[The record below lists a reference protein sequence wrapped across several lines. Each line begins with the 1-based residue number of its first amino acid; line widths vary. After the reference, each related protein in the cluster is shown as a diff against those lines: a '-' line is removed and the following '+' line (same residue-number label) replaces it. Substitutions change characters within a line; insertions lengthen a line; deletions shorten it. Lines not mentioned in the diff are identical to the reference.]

1 MRLPLE
7 TQLSKEQKETMLAKA
22 QGTSVVVGPPGSGK
36 TVIAIFRANNIR
48 KRGDKVESL
57 VYNRVLSSFTAT
69 DSTFYVWIGQW
80 WKRVTGSSHPQKW
93 IPRSSWRPPDFIE
106 MRNYA
111 LAGGKSDFRKN
122 GTWGHVIVDEAQDF
136 PKECH
141 SFMSAVQN
149 NVFEGLPDKAA
160 SLMILADENQRITSD
175 NSTIEEIL
183 DCHIQEQEDVYTLKK
198 NYRNTLEIAK
208 FAAKFYVGLDK
219 TGIPEFPEERRG
231 EKPRL
236 TITGDIDEAVAKI
249 TTFIKN
255 HDNQEIGV
263 LVQYDNTRQKLYNKL
278 NHRLPDGIQV
288 QSYSS
293 KPKHKKNFPAED
305 LAFDKKGVVT
315 ILCFAS
321 AKGLEFDSVFLPE
334 LQTLRVD
341 AANSL
346 AAKMSLYVMCS
357 RARTY
362 LELMVS
368 DRDGQSD
375 VWEYLPA
382 PSDDLLVF
390 TE

>member
-1 MRLPLE
+1 MQLPSE
-7 TQLSKEQKETMLAKA
+7 AQLSKEQRETMLAKT
-22 QGTSVVVGPPGSGK
+22 QGISVVVGPPGSGK
-36 TVIAIFRANNIR
+36 TVIAIFRANKIR
-48 KRGDKVESL
+48 NRGDKVESL
-57 VYNRVLSSFTAT
+57 VYNQVLSRFTAT
-69 DSTFYVWIGQW
+69 DSTFYVWIGKW
-80 WKRVTGSSHPQKW
+80 WKKVTGSSHPQKW
-93 IPRSSWRPPDFIE
+93 IPHSRWRFPDFIE

-111 LAGGKSDFRKN
+111 LAGGKSNFREN
-122 GTWGHVIVDEAQDF
+122 GTWGHVIIDEAQDF

-149 NVFEGLPDKAA
+149 NVFEDLPDKAA
-160 SLMILADENQRITSD
+160 SLMILADENQRITTD

-183 DCHIQEQEDVYTLKK
+183 DCYIQEQEDVYTLKK
-198 NYRNTLEIAK
+198 NYRNTHEIAE
-208 FAAKFYVGLDK
+208 FASRFYVGLSS
-219 TGIPEFPEERRG
+219 GIPEFPEERRG

-236 TITGDIDEAVAKI
+236 TVTGDVDEAVAKI
-249 TTFIKN
+249 TTFVKN

-278 NHRLPDGIQV
+278 EHRLPDGIRV

-293 KPKHKKNFPAED
+293 NPKHKGNFPAED

-341 AANSL
+341 AASSDTARML
-346 AAKMSLYVMCS
+346 LYVMCS

-362 LELMVS
+362 LELMVT
-368 DRDGQSD
+368 DRNGQSD